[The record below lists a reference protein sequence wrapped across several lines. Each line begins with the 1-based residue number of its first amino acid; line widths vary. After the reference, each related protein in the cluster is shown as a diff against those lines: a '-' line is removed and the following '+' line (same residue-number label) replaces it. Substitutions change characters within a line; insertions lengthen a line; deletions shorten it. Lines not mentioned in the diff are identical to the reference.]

1 MIERLLTK
9 EQRLKHYSA
18 VSFYCDEE
26 SLLEH
31 QDAKSISSLIKW
43 LDDPC
48 TEHDL
53 YLFHCEQKSKYDHR
67 KDCPRCWKELTGEK
81 DE

>member
-1 MIERLLTK
+1 MSLNRKINIDKTGTIPPIK
-9 EQRLKHYSA
+9 YIG
-18 VSFYCDEE
+18 VSDI
-26 SLLEH
+26 L
-31 QDAKSISSLIKW
+31 KW

-67 KDCPRCWKELTGEK
+67 KDCPFCWQFLKENRLENSNGK
-81 DE
+81 